1 MSYTK
6 RTDEQLQ
13 AMSIGELTAYS
24 QEVSTVIGNQYSSIV
39 ADQVVQAQ
47 YDYMILTSQSTVN
60 GLDYQITLNNSA
72 IVAADIRYKKLQ
84 SENVEYDSTI
94 TYHETQIFEKNKI
107 INDSSAM
114 ISSLTRES
122 KEIAYK
128 VSTSDSEFISS
139 AVGYSTLYITYVTM
153 DILYKNSLK
162 ELSTTSSLYE
172 VSRRTT
178 EMAENNLKTSTT
190 FAVAKSAELSSLYK
204 QGDQLQSTLSQYI
217 INETNAKSGLISTNA
232 GIIAVSSLY
241 ATALTTQQYYQLVS
255 TQTIAINVFTQGQST
270 FDGAKLLS
278 LANPTNTVLNSAMT
292 MAQQRLSTL
301 ADNKNQITSQVNAL
315 KRVLSNVMDDSY
327 ETAMVASQ
335 ATIDLQN
342 QNISTFQ
349 GYADVAKKELIT
361 YSTIFENSSRNI
373 ASSMTAVN
381 IFDNLYK
388 SSIAGSN
395 ALMER
400 VIYDTS
406 SISGKQ
412 AEIESLNMTISVLD
426 RQYTNFTSSFNGWIE
441 QSTIAKRVS
450 DDSKRQISILST
462 FYESTSIAVQGLAG
476 DLRNTTSTINGITT
490 TINTLS
496 TIIDSESI
504 NALAFRTD
512 VHFNFTLQ
520 EQATYKYRETYV
532 RLKRVDAQ
540 SYYDSC
546 VLKQVQDTSTQNGT
560 IRAQVGDAAFTPIS
574 ITLNTPTIGLA
585 YVNLTTITSFL
596 NTFSNLYTNYDIQA
610 TNLQGVS
617 TSIGNQRGAYS
628 TMMYYK
634 TMFSLSPTNEVK
646 TSFYRAQNTFI
657 NNQNTTSQLLGN
669 VSLTQGQIN
678 DAKRTFL
685 TTYNAVFLSSDII
698 ANESTISSFL
708 VAGFKSAMTTS
719 RTTIDTQIQR
729 GQTI

>member
-6 RTDEQLQ
+6 RSEEQLQ
-13 AMSIGELTAYS
+13 AMSIGELTEYS
-24 QEVSTVIGNQYSSIV
+24 QEVSTVIGFQYSSIV

-72 IVAADIRYKKLQ
+72 IVAADVRYKKLQ
-84 SENVEYDSTI
+84 SENIEYDSTI
-94 TYHETQIFEKNKI
+94 KYYEAEIVEKSKI
-107 INDSSAM
+107 IDDSSVM

-122 KEIAYK
+122 KQIAYK

-162 ELSTTSSLYE
+162 ELSTTSSVYE
-172 VSRRTT
+172 VSYKVTR
-178 EMAENNLKTSTT
+178 MAEENLQTSTT
-190 FAVAKSAELSSLYK
+190 FAVAKSVELSSLYK

-217 INETNAKSGLISTNA
+217 INETNAKSALTSTNA

-241 ATALTTQQYYQLVS
+241 ATALTTQKYYQLVS
-255 TQTIAINVFTQGQST
+255 TQTIAINMFTQGQST
-270 FDGAKLLS
+270 FDAAKLLS
-278 LANPTNTVLNSAMT
+278 LANPTNTVFSSAMT

-315 KRVLSNVMDDSY
+315 KVVLSNVMDDSY

-349 GYADVAKKELIT
+349 GYADVANKELIT

-373 ASSMTAVN
+373 ASSMVSVN

-400 VIYDTS
+400 VVYDTS
-406 SISGKQ
+406 SISGKRT
-412 AEIESLNMTISVLD
+412 EIESLTMTISVLD
-426 RQYTNFTSSFNGWIE
+426 KQYTDFTSSFNGWIE
-441 QSTIAKRVS
+441 QSTIAKRVVE
-450 DDSKRQISILST
+450 DSKRQINTLST
-462 FYESTSIAVQGLAG
+462 FYESTNIAVQGLST
-476 DLRNTTSTINGITT
+476 DLRNTQSTINGITT

-496 TIIDSESI
+496 TIIDSETI
-504 NALAFRTD
+504 NELAFRTD
-512 VHFNFTLQ
+512 VSLNFTLQ
-520 EQATYKYRETYV
+520 EHATYKYRETYV

-574 ITLNTPTIGLA
+574 ITLNTPTISLA

-596 NTFSNLYTNYDIQA
+596 DTFSKFYTNYDIQ
-610 TNLQGVS
+610 TMNLQGVS

-628 TMMYYK
+628 TLMFYNTMYK
-634 TMFSLSPTNEVK
+634 LSPTNVVK
-646 TSFYRAQNTFI
+646 SSLDMAQNTFI
-657 NNQNTTSQLLGN
+657 SNQNTTSQLLNN
-669 VSLTQGQIN
+669 VSLTQAQIN

-708 VAGFKSAMTTS
+708 VAGFKSAAPAF
-719 RTTIDTQIQR
+719 
-729 GQTI
+729 GEY